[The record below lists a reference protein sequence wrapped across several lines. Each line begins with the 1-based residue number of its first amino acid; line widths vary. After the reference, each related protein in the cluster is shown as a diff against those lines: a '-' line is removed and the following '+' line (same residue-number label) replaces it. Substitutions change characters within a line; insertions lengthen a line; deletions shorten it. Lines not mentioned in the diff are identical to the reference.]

1 MFDIQ
6 ERLRKIF
13 SALAG
18 NEALSSV
25 ADENAAAD
33 LLKWGEE
40 IAEAFVRETGEMEE
54 AAADEFLSPY
64 MRALRTLMRSVG
76 RWLDEQD
83 PTVRVQW
90 WGRMEQVGKTLYG
103 DAFTLPPM
111 EEALTQLPTDANPQ
125 QVIAFIKNIFDSQ
138 KAKG

>member
-6 ERLRKIF
+6 ERLRKAF

-33 LLKWGEE
+33 LLKWSEE
-40 IAEAFVRETGEMEE
+40 IAEALVRETGEMEE
-54 AAADEFLSPY
+54 AEAEEFLSPY

-76 RWLDEQD
+76 RWLEEQD
-83 PTVRVQW
+83 SAVRVQW
-90 WGRMEQVGKTLYG
+90 WARMEQAGKTLYG
-103 DAFTLPPM
+103 DAFGLPPM
-111 EEALTQLPTDANPQ
+111 EAALAQLPTDASPQ
-125 QVIAFIKNIFDSQ
+125 QVIALIKSIFESQ
-138 KAKG
+138 RTKG